1 MCKYDVVRKT
11 EIRNVSQHRQRRTKP
26 LTAKKKN
33 QKKIGEE
40 WTCSVVGDLLADRR
54 THRQTDTL
62 NTVLRFRGAA
72 EVTKQWL

>member
-1 MCKYDVVRKT
+1 MTSSVKRKYVT
-11 EIRNVSQHRQRRTKP
+11 YRNTAREGPSHSRQR
-26 LTAKKKN
+26 KKSE
-33 QKKIGEE
+33 KIGEE

-72 EVTKQWL
+72 EVTKQLL